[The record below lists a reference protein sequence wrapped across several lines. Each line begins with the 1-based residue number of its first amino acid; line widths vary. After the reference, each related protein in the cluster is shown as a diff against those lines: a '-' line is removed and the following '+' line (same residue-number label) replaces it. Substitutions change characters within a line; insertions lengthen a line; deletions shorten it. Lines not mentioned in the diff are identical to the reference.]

1 MVSPDLMMP
10 FFSADSIICSAILSL
25 EEWPGLE
32 ASSLAKKVPGKPLVS
47 LSILTIGVSP
57 TSSNKLLKIFFLLFN
72 KIEKDLEQY
81 KNTRFFN
88 GKINYRSQL
97 SIILRRVLCFSSE

>member
-32 ASSLAKKVPGKPLVS
+32 ASSLARKVPG
-47 LSILTIGVSP
+47 
-57 TSSNKLLKIFFLLFN
+57 
-72 KIEKDLEQY
+72 
-81 KNTRFFN
+81 
-88 GKINYRSQL
+88 
-97 SIILRRVLCFSSE
+97 